1 MSVNCVLKVVHK
13 PERTFQVRSP
23 IVSRGING
31 EVRRVPERER
41 ARARIFCLHS
51 VPFVQLNLIQQ
62 SWQLVFLLFRPINSA
77 HGIFYRVGVQ
87 MFYEL
92 RLVHAPSFSTLA
104 FRKSKFQRC
113 CLPLSKLVD
122 PMPLLS
128 VHEHLPLL
136 PRKLH
141 RQHHHQLSRQT
152 LN

>member
-1 MSVNCVLKVVHK
+1 MIVNCTLKAIESLGEPSKFDH
-13 PERTFQVRSP
+13 RSCR
-23 IVSRGING
+23 VGSTAKSGGSQRG
-31 EVRRVPERER
+31 R

-62 SWQLVFLLFRPINSA
+62 SWQLVFLLTKHINSA

-104 FRKSKFQRC
+104 FRKSKFKRC